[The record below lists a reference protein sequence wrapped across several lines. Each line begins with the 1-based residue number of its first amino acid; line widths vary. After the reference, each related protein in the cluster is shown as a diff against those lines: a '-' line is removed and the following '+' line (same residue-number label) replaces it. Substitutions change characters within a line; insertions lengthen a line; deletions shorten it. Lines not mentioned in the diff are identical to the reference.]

1 LYFIENVQGGIF
13 YPLAESD
20 VFIVGFNFV
29 GSVLERDS
37 VSIAFR
43 IYGALSNQNRMRLLI
58 ALVKK
63 RLTDYELREQ

>member
-13 YPLAESD
+13 YPLAESAA
-20 VFIVGFNFV
+20 FIVGFNFV

-43 IYGALSNQNRMRLLI
+43 RYGALSNQNRMRLLI

-63 RLTDYELREQ
+63 RLTGYELREQ

>member
-37 VSIAFR
+37 VLLSEYTGLSQTRIA
-43 IYGALSNQNRMRLLI
+43 
-58 ALVKK
+58 
-63 RLTDYELREQ
+63 